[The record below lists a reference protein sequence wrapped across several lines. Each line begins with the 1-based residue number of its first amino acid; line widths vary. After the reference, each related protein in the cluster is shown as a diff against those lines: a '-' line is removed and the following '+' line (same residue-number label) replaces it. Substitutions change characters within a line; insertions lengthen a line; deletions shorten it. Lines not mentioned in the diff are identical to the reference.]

1 MMKLLALTDYKGRF
15 GSKHFDHPYRSGMDK
30 EKLQAAFRT
39 YGVELFFMPMSS
51 VWQKIT
57 RETKFFIYTSIED
70 DGYLYKSY
78 LEDIVFGLAQKGYV
92 PIPGIAHLRANN
104 NKGMMEFLRQATGDE
119 RINTINTQ
127 FFGTIE
133 ELKNEMP
140 AFSYPVV
147 IKKAAGASGRGVYKA
162 SNPEELLKAAQLVSS
177 SKSLL
182 LDLKDWL
189 RSKRHKGYQLDS
201 RFRNKFITQNFIPD
215 LKNDWKVYW
224 FNGELYVFYR
234 PIFAHRDFIASG
246 GGYDNYVY
254 GEEAYKPEG
263 FFEFVTHV
271 MSFFQVPHAS
281 MDIAF
286 DGKQFH
292 LLEIQFV
299 YFGTAGIPYSKG
311 YYKRVNDAWE
321 FVHDKREIEEV
332 YAKSVATFL
341 KNED

>member
-1 MMKLLALTDYKGRF
+1 MVKLLALTDYKGRF

-57 RETKFFIYTSIED
+57 RETKFFIYTSSED

-78 LEDIVFGLAQKGYV
+78 IEDIVFGLAQKGYV

-201 RFRNKFITQNFIPD
+201 RFRNKFIKQNFIPD
-215 LKNDWKVYW
+215 FKNQVGNITVRLLLRLYPQTSATPSSLDPYIITPTTDKVDTRAR
-224 FNGELYVFYR
+224 GRQISLRIESSAL
-234 PIFAHRDFIASG
+234 G
-246 GGYDNYVY
+246 DNWRY
-254 GEEAYKPEG
+254 GTLR
-263 FFEFVTHV
+263 V
-271 MSFFQVPHAS
+271 
-281 MDIAF
+281 DIQP
-286 DGKQFH
+286 DG
-292 LLEIQFV
+292 L
-299 YFGTAGIPYSKG
+299 
-311 YYKRVNDAWE
+311 R
-321 FVHDKREIEEV
+321 
-332 YAKSVATFL
+332 
-341 KNED
+341 

>member
-30 EKLQAAFRT
+30 EKLQKAFLSF
-39 YGVELFFMPMSS
+39 GVELLFIPMSS
-51 VWQKIT
+51 AWSIAAN
-57 RETKFFIYTSIED
+57 ESMYFIYTSSED

-78 LEDIVFGLAQKGYV
+78 IEDIVFGLTQRGHIAV
-92 PIPGIAHLRANN
+92 PGIPHLKANN
-104 NKGMMEFLRQATGDE
+104 NKGVMEFLRQETRDIE
-119 RINTINTQ
+119 LNTISTQ
-127 FFGTIE
+127 FFGSIE
-133 ELKNEMP
+133 ELKSAMS

-147 IKKAAGASGRGVYKA
+147 IKKAAGASGRGVFKA
-162 SNPEELLKAAQLVSS
+162 TSSAELLKAAKAVSA
-177 SKSLL
+177 SKSFF

-201 RFRNKFITQNFIPD
+201 RFRNKFIIQNFIPD

-224 FNGELYVFYR
+224 FNGELYIFYR

-254 GEEAYKPEG
+254 GEDAYKPDG
-263 FFEFVTHV
+263 FFQFVEHV
-271 MSFFQVPHAS
+271 MSFFHVPHAS

-286 DGKQFH
+286 DGQQFH

-299 YFGTAGIPYSKG
+299 YFGTAGIPYSNG
-311 YYKRVNDAWE
+311 YYKKVKDLWK

-332 YAKSVATFL
+332 YAKSVAIFL
-341 KNED
+341 KNEG